1 MRAAPLV
8 AFALMLTACSSA
20 RPVPIRA
27 GDVCFHCRQTIT
39 DPSLAV
45 EFISPA
51 GQPFKFSS
59 VGCLTEYLR
68 DHPNETV
75 KAIFVTDHARG
86 KMLEADEAWYVK
98 FPVVPRLNL
107 YDYAAFRE
115 KAAAEQF
122 AAKHQSQVV
131 DWEAVRADR
140 IGHGH

>member
-39 DPSLAV
+39 DPSLAA

-86 KMLEADEAWYVK
+86 KMLEANDAWYVR
-98 FPVVPRLNL
+98 FPVVARLNL

-122 AAKHQSQVV
+122 AAKHRSEPVP
-131 DWEAVRADR
+131 WETVLASRT
-140 IGHGH
+140 GHGP